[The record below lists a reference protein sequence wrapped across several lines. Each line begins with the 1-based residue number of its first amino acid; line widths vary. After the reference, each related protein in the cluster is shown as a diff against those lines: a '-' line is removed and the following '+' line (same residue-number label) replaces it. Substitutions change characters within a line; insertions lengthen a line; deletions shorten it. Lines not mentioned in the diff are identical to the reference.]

1 VSLSAALMLLGTVG
15 GQASAQITADV
26 DLRWTRGEGADGC
39 WGQPEVEDAVR
50 AQLGRD
56 PFGRGAPRVLEAH
69 VSAVP
74 GGVELRVVERT
85 SGGEVVGRRA
95 LRAASC
101 DELGPASALVVAV
114 VIDPRGVLA
123 PEPDP
128 DVEPEP
134 EPEPETPPAPAPTPE
149 TTPAPTPS
157 ATSLEAFV
165 ALGLRATGLPDPSA
179 RVATG
184 IGWSP
189 ARHATLRLEL
199 AFSPD
204 AKDPDVGAGSVD
216 LDLGVCATSEG
227 ALVLGGCVRGGA
239 SLVHAYPRGLE
250 PVEPGVRVH
259 GRLGLSAL
267 LGVRHRRFFA
277 ELEPLATWM
286 PPRTRYRVIESGR
299 VLWRSPTIELA
310 VQVRVG
316 ARFGR

>member
-1 VSLSAALMLLGTVG
+1 MLLVTSLGR
-15 GQASAQITADV
+15 QASAQTAADV
-26 DLRWTRGEGADGC
+26 DLRWTRAEGVEGC

-56 PFGRGAPRVLEAH
+56 PFGRGAPRVLEAQ

-85 SGGEVVGRRA
+85 ADGEVVGRRA
-95 LRAASC
+95 LRATSC

-123 PEPDP
+123 TEPAPDP

-134 EPEPETPPAPAPTPE
+134 APEPPSEPETAPRPEPAPSPT
-149 TTPAPTPS
+149 A
-157 ATSLEAFV
+157 LEAFV

-184 IGWSP
+184 LGWSP
-189 ARHATLRLEL
+189 ARHVTLRLEL

-204 AKDPDVGAGSVD
+204 AKDADVGAGSVD

>member
-1 VSLSAALMLLGTVG
+1 VLLGTSG
-15 GQASAQITADV
+15 GASAQAAADV
-26 DLRWTRGEGADGC
+26 DLRWTRAEGVEGC

-74 GGVELRVVERT
+74 DGVELRVVERT
-85 SGGEVVGRRA
+85 SSGEVVGRRA

-114 VIDPRGVLA
+114 VIDPRATARAPVA
-123 PEPDP
+123 ETEAVESEPEPETEP
-128 DVEPEP
+128 APEP
-134 EPEPETPPAPAPTPE
+134 EPEPELE
-149 TTPAPTPS
+149 PTPS
-157 ATSLEAFV
+157 TALEAFV

-184 IGWSP
+184 LGWSP
-189 ARHATLRLEL
+189 ARRITLRLEL

-204 AKDPDVGAGSVD
+204 AKDDEVGAGFVDVD
-216 LDLGVCATSEG
+216 LGLCATSEG
-227 ALVLGGCVRGGA
+227 AFVLGGCLRGGA

-259 GRLGLSAL
+259 GRLGVSPL
-267 LGVRHRRFFA
+267 LGVRHGRFFA
-277 ELEPLATWM
+277 ELEPLATWL

-299 VLWRSPTIELA
+299 VLWRSPAVELA
-310 VQVRVG
+310 VQARVG